1 MKNNKLQ
8 SIGFLIFMSLFIFIS
23 CNKDDNCSE
32 ILVVASQRI
41 TTESEGC
48 PYWIKKQGS
57 NVWEIMYSTI
67 QNFNYE
73 EGYEYIIEVEATKT
87 KSPGPDESG
96 KQYTLLKIISKEKKN
111 SDVPLFTTS
120 LSLCRNQTEIAFPNK
135 KKENITLPNGINLEK
150 LDSIYIFQGDIVL
163 NENQINS
170 LFGNNAQTRSGVITA
185 SIKYWTGHKVYYTFK
200 DGFTLQS
207 NVLAA
212 ITEWSNK
219 TSLTFIQGKGH
230 GDYIEF
236 FHGNGN
242 YSNSLGRKGGK
253 QTISLAING
262 SNIGSAIHEIGHAVG
277 LIHEQC
283 RNDRDNYVTVHWDN
297 IDNDYKSQ
305 FNIYPLGQTTDIGN
319 FDFTSV
325 MLYGSTAFSKNGS
338 YTMTT
343 KEGYFFNGQRS
354 YLSAGDVE
362 GVKSIYGPPFQ
373 KLSTHINVT
382 RE

>member
-120 LSLCRNQTEIAFPNK
+120 LSLCRNQTEIN
-135 KKENITLPNGINLEK
+135 NLWITL
-150 LDSIYIFQGDIVL
+150 
-163 NENQINS
+163 
-170 LFGNNAQTRSGVITA
+170 
-185 SIKYWTGHKVYYTFK
+185 W
-200 DGFTLQS
+200 
-207 NVLAA
+207 
-212 ITEWSNK
+212 
-219 TSLTFIQGKGH
+219 
-230 GDYIEF
+230 
-236 FHGNGN
+236 
-242 YSNSLGRKGGK
+242 
-253 QTISLAING
+253 
-262 SNIGSAIHEIGHAVG
+262 
-277 LIHEQC
+277 
-283 RNDRDNYVTVHWDN
+283 
-297 IDNDYKSQ
+297 
-305 FNIYPLGQTTDIGN
+305 
-319 FDFTSV
+319 
-325 MLYGSTAFSKNGS
+325 
-338 YTMTT
+338 
-343 KEGYFFNGQRS
+343 
-354 YLSAGDVE
+354 
-362 GVKSIYGPPFQ
+362 IYG
-373 KLSTHINVT
+373 
-382 RE
+382 E